1 VTYEAESAPVITYWL
16 ALWQRLEHLT
26 IVRSLRNYLR
36 FLAAVQ
42 LLPALEGGEETL
54 VGGQAVLE
62 GVMMRSPHAWAIAC
76 RKPSGEVVTMSE
88 PLERASEKHKWMA
101 WPIMRGV
108 MTLGYAMALG
118 YRALRFS
125 ANVAI
130 EDVMQS
136 EDSTNRG
143 ETTGRSPAELESSQ
157 ATKSKTREKAAAI
170 GGWLAAVNIVISL
183 AFFIFMYKYVP
194 LVAATELKKI
204 DPALGG
210 QIMFNLV
217 DGVIRLIL
225 FLLFI
230 WGVSL
235 WSDIRR
241 VYQYHGAEHKTVYAF
256 ENGDPLTTTAVQKY
270 STFHPRC
277 GTSFLMTVMLISIG
291 FYMLI
296 PVTTFWA
303 RFGVRIALL
312 PVIAGVSYEIIR
324 FAAKHRGSLFALI
337 TAPGLWLQR
346 ITTKP
351 PSDEMA
357 QCAITALDQAMV
369 LEKERGGELVI
380 A

>member
-1 VTYEAESAPVITYWL
+1 
-16 ALWQRLEHLT
+16 
-26 IVRSLRNYLR
+26 VRSLRNFVR
-36 FLAAVQ
+36 FLVAVQ
-42 LLPALEGGEETL
+42 LLPALESGEETL

-88 PLERASEKHKWMA
+88 PLERPSEKHKWMG
-101 WPIMRGV
+101 WPIVRGV
-108 MTLGYAMALG
+108 MTLGYAMSLG

-136 EDSTNRG
+136 EKADAERGASSNRVETTSAAPLKRSEAEPVGNASTVDSTK
-143 ETTGRSPAELESSQ
+143 
-157 ATKSKTREKAAAI
+157 TKSREKAATI
-170 GGWLAAVNIVISL
+170 SGWLAAVNVIISL
-183 AFFIFMYKYVP
+183 AFFIFMYKYLP
-194 LVAATELKKI
+194 LLAATELKRAN
-204 DPALGG
+204 PALGG
-210 QIMFNLV
+210 QIIFNLV
-217 DGVIRLIL
+217 DGAIRLIL

-235 WSDIRR
+235 FPDIRR
-241 VYQYHGAEHKTVYAF
+241 VYQYHGAEHKTVFAF
-256 ENGDPLTTTAVQKY
+256 ENGDPLETAAVQKY

-291 FYMLI
+291 FYMLV
-296 PVTTFWA
+296 PFTTFWA
-303 RFGVRIALL
+303 RFASRIALL
-312 PVIAGVSYEIIR
+312 PLIAGVSYEIIR
-324 FAAKHRGSLFALI
+324 FAAKHRGSLFALM

-346 ITTKP
+346 ITTQP
-351 PSDEMA
+351 PTDEMA

-369 LEKERGGELVI
+369 LEKEQGGELVI

>member
-1 VTYEAESAPVITYWL
+1 VFGAFP
-16 ALWQRLEHLT
+16 RPEHLT
-26 IVRSLRNYLR
+26 IVRSLRNFVR
-36 FLAAVQ
+36 FLIAVQ
-42 LLPALEGGEETL
+42 LLPALESGEETL

-88 PLERASEKHKWMA
+88 PLDRPSEKHKWMA
-101 WPIMRGV
+101 WPIVRGV
-108 MTLGYAMALG
+108 MTLGYAMSLG

-130 EDVMQS
+130 EEVMQS
-136 EDSTNRG
+136 NEPTTSHVATGASPVPLKRSEAEPSTNAG
-143 ETTGRSPAELESSQ
+143 AKGS
-157 ATKSKTREKAAAI
+157 TKTQSHEKAATI
-170 GGWLAAVNIVISL
+170 SGWLAAGNVILSL
-183 AFFIFMYKYVP
+183 AFFIFMYKYLP
-194 LVAATELKKI
+194 LLAATELKKYN
-204 DPALGG
+204 PALGG
-210 QIMFNLV
+210 QIVFNLV
-217 DGVIRLIL
+217 DGAVRLIL

-235 WSDIRR
+235 FPDIRR
-241 VYQYHGAEHKTVYAF
+241 VYQYHGAEHKTVFAF
-256 ENGDPLTTTAVQKY
+256 ENGDPLSTSAVQKY
-270 STFHPRC
+270 STYHPRC

-296 PVTTFWA
+296 PYTTFWA
-303 RFGVRIALL
+303 RFASRIVLL
-312 PVIAGVSYEIIR
+312 PVIAGVSYEVIR
-324 FAAKHRGSLFALI
+324 FAAKHRGSLFALM

-346 ITTKP
+346 ITTQP

-357 QCAITALDQAMV
+357 QCAITALDQAMD

>member
-1 VTYEAESAPVITYWL
+1 M
-16 ALWQRLEHLT
+16 RL
-26 IVRSLRNYLR
+26 LRNYLR

-42 LLPALEGGEETL
+42 LLPALESGEETL

-88 PLERASEKHKWMA
+88 PLERPSEKHEWMA
-101 WPIMRGV
+101 WPILRGV
-108 MTLGYAMALG
+108 VTLGYAMNLG

-130 EDVMQS
+130 EDMM
-136 EDSTNRG
+136 EEGDEAG
-143 ETTGRSPAELESSQ
+143 
-157 ATKSKTREKAAAI
+157 KKAAGPPQPAHKAVEPTSDSRNKAATI
-170 GGWLAAVNIVISL
+170 SNWLAAVNIVISL
-183 AFFIFMYKYVP
+183 TFFIFMYKYVP
-194 LVAATELKKI
+194 LLAATELKKI

-210 QIMFNLV
+210 RIIFNLI
-217 DGVIRLIL
+217 DGGIRLIL

-235 WSDIRR
+235 WKDIRR
-241 VYQYHGAEHKTVYAF
+241 VYEYHGAEHKTVFAF
-256 ENGDPLTTTAVQKY
+256 ENGDALDTASVQKY

-296 PVTTFWA
+296 PFTTFWA
-303 RFGVRIALL
+303 RFASRIVLL
-312 PVIAGVSYEIIR
+312 PIIAGVSYEIIR
-324 FAAKHRGSLFALI
+324 FAAKHRGSLFALM

-346 ITTKP
+346 ITTRP
-351 PSDEMA
+351 PSDEQA
-357 QCAITALDQAMV
+357 KCAIVALDHAMS